1 MMKPRTV
8 VLRQL
13 TYAATDGAMV
23 TLALLAAYLVR
34 FYSGTIPLHHA
45 IPPLIWYTQP
55 LGVIVA
61 VYLLFF
67 RSAGLYATRRPQR
80 LSAEVGPILHG
91 IVVASVLL
99 MALTFLY
106 RDASYS
112 RVTVLLASGFT
123 LGFVMAG
130 RMTVR
135 RAIALWLPHW
145 QRKSRLLVL
154 GTGPTAAYL
163 IQRVRG
169 QGSHELVGV
178 VALTAAPAS
187 QEGRV
192 APPPPAGQKAV
203 PALDSAPGAAAAEGQ
218 FHGLPILG
226 HGAQLKPLLEQR
238 MADEVVLADHDLPH
252 EKAMEL
258 LVQCEQEMIHFRM
271 VPDLLGL
278 LTTHVGIPNLD
289 GLPLLGP
296 RDTPLSD
303 PWNRCVKRTVDI
315 ACALL
320 GLLMTVPLWLT
331 IAAAIKRDSPGP
343 VFYRQERIGQDGQV
357 FQIMKFR
364 TMRVGAEAATGPVW
378 ATPNDDR
385 RTRVGQRL
393 RRWNLDELP
402 QLLNI
407 LKGEMSLVGPRPE
420 RPHFVRQFKQDIP
433 RYMTRHRIRSGLT
446 GWAQVHGLRGDT
458 SIGERTQYDLY
469 YLENWSLWLDAK
481 VLWRSLTA
489 VKNAY

>member
-1 MMKPRTV
+1 MKPRTV

-23 TLALLAAYLVR
+23 TLAFLAAYLVR

-80 LSAEVGPILHG
+80 LSAEIGPILHG
-91 IVVASVLL
+91 TVVASVLL

-112 RVTVLLASGFT
+112 RATVLLASGFT

-130 RMTVR
+130 RVTVR

-145 QRKSRLLVL
+145 QRKPRLLVL
-154 GTGPTAAYL
+154 GTGPTAAHL

-178 VALTAAPAS
+178 VALT
-187 QEGRV
+187 V
-192 APPPPAGQKAV
+192 APSP
-203 PALDSAPGAAAAEGQ
+203 SAAAAQEQ

-226 HGAQLKPLLEQR
+226 HGAQMKPLLEQR
-238 MADEVVLADHDLPH
+238 VTDEVVLADHDLPH

-296 RDTPLSD
+296 RDTPLND
-303 PWNRCVKRTVDI
+303 PWNRCVKRTMDI

-320 GLLMTVPLWLT
+320 GLLITAPLWLL
-331 IAAAIKRDSPGP
+331 IAAVIKHDSPGP

-364 TMRVGAEAATGPVW
+364 TMRVGAEAETGPVW
-378 ATPNDDR
+378 ATLNDDR
-385 RTRVGQRL
+385 RTRVGRCL

-458 SIGERTQYDLY
+458 SIEERTQYDLY